1 MTNAR
6 ENVAPTNLL
15 TPRDYHIAGNDI
27 TAYYDAANKLVFV
40 LDRTIDAA
48 KPNVLLVISSVG
60 DRKWDDILAN
70 DYNMD
75 LETVRPKK
83 DNKYQKLDIEYDG
96 LAAYDELIAAS
107 RDGGDVDTAA
117 AQLRAMRDASIRRAA
132 TDRLTAANAVASTAR
147 DTIVKTNDTIAELQ
161 ARIKALRSK
170 LAQQRREIGREPTK
184 QSAAKILR
192 TEAQIDVAN
201 EKLRRAKKRLAN
213 AQRRLTAA
221 MADADD
227 AQSILDMKP
236 VELPT
241 VARARAASV
250 PAAPAFTQIAVP
262 NDMSDASD
270 DNDDADNDMNDIT
283 GDVQPLFDQDPK
295 ILDENIAFK
304 PIEFETPV
312 FHPID
317 RPAPVDMTPVAS
329 KEMTET
335 IVEPEKTMDVIA
347 PEPLTF
353 TPPEP
358 LTEKSTD
365 APAELNIAPVF
376 EPISAPVL
384 DTMKPLDSLSDTV
397 SDDPAPIS
405 VVPVI
410 TESEPVTDEPVVD
423 LPEIPTM
430 DDTAAPRVADET
442 NPMPEIEPAPA
453 DSSLRPVSPLTGD
466 VHGTGGASSRG
477 GRPTVMYYVMLIAL
491 IVLSIFTLWLYQ
503 KKSSNVTPDLA
514 VARSAAETVTDNPAP
529 VPAPQMPVSQTETA
543 VMPEPGVPE
552 IMPEPEWAV
561 VETTTIDTPVNEVE
575 PLADDFEPAPVTPDF
590 EVTTN
595 EIDSVP
601 EPATEPEMVPGGDV
615 AYNTIEINDD
625 VSATVTDTAS
635 VSPMVNK
642 PVYDVSPDDKSV
654 VPVVADDMDY
664 INDNQYYYSDDY
676 AF

>member
-107 RDGGDVDTAA
+107 RDGGDVDAAA
-117 AQLRAMRDASIRRAA
+117 AQLRAVRDASIRRAA
-132 TDRLTAANAVASTAR
+132 ADRLAAANAVAATAR

-192 TEAQIDVAN
+192 TEAQIDVTN
-201 EKLRRAKKRLAN
+201 EKLNRAKKRLAN

-236 VELPT
+236 VESPAAT
-241 VARARAASV
+241 PRARAASV
-250 PAAPAFTQIAVP
+250 PAAPVFTQIAVP
-262 NDMSDASD
+262 NDEMNASD
-270 DNDDADNDMNDIT
+270 DNDDADNDMDNSA

-304 PIEFETPV
+304 PIEFNTPV

-329 KEMTET
+329 EQMSET
-335 IVEPEKTMDVIA
+335 VDEPETSMDAIA

-358 LTEKSTD
+358 LMEKSTD

-376 EPISAPVL
+376 VPISTPVL
-384 DTMKPLDSLSDTV
+384 DTIKPLDSV
-397 SDDPAPIS
+397 SDNDPAAPTPIS

-410 TESEPVTDEPVVD
+410 TESEPTAAEPIAD
-423 LPEIPTM
+423 LPEIPTI
-430 DDTAAPRVADET
+430 DDMAMNVAPDA
-442 NPMPEIEPAPA
+442 NPVPEIETAPA

-466 VHGTGGASSRG
+466 AHGTGGTSSRG
-477 GRPTVMYYVMLIAL
+477 GRPTVLYYVMLIAL

-503 KKSSNVTPDLA
+503 KNSSNVTPDL
-514 VARSAAETVTDNPAP
+514 VSARNAPETVVENPAP
-529 VPAPQMPVSQTETA
+529 APAPQVPAAPMESA
-543 VMPEPGVPE
+543 VLPEPGTPDTV
-552 IMPEPEWAV
+552 PEPEWAV
-561 VETTTIDTPVNEVE
+561 VEPQVIDTPVDDVE
-575 PLADDFEPAPVTPDF
+575 PVVDDLAPMPMTPDIDMTAA
-590 EVTTN
+590 EVD
-595 EIDSVP
+595 IMP
-601 EPATEPEMVPGGDV
+601 AQATEPEMVPGGDV
-615 AYNTIEINDD
+615 VYNTIETYDD
-625 VSATVTDTAS
+625 APVSDMDTT
-635 VSPMVNK
+635 SPMVNK
-642 PVYDVSPDDKSV
+642 PIYDVSPGDKSV
-654 VPVVADDMDY
+654 VPVAADDMGY
-664 INDNQYYYSDDY
+664 MNDDQYYYSDDY